1 MSVRQEFCKIS
12 SKVNSHIILP
22 DGSVSSLL
30 EHCLGF
36 KRDERD
42 ERSEAALASAASPL
56 TRYLA
61 SSSAPELSRVSALA
75 SEHYQEDAG
84 DTDHTG
90 GPLHVLLSAS
100 PAPCSAL
107 PPIVSVLLEA
117 GARLDQR
124 DNKGNTPLL
133 CLASLL
139 QRAEW
144 GVAAEIAKL
153 FCTRNDC
160 DVNSG
165 TAMSKMSSSRSNSLI
180 HFVCIGKILQSN
192 LIKKQMQ
199 ILQSTEIQFIV
210 SGERSSKKKLFYA
223 T

>member
-1 MSVRQEFCKIS
+1 MS
-12 SKVNSHIILP
+12 
-22 DGSVSSLL
+22 
-30 EHCLGF
+30 
-36 KRDERD
+36 
-42 ERSEAALASAASPL
+42 ASASPL

-61 SSSAPELSRVSALA
+61 SSPAPELSRVTALA
-75 SEHYQEDAG
+75 SEHYQEVTEA
-84 DTDHTG
+84 TDHPG
-90 GPLHVLLSAS
+90 GPLHVLLTLS
-100 PAPCSAL
+100 PAPSTAL
-107 PPIVSVLLEA
+107 ASIAGALLEA

-124 DNKGNTPLL
+124 DRAGNTPLL

-165 TAMSKMSSSRSNSLI
+165 TAMSKMNSSRSNSLI

-199 ILQSTEIQFIV
+199 IQQSTEFQFITISRNTNNLTFV
-210 SGERSSKKKLFYA
+210 DMALVFSELTG
-223 T
+223 